1 MGFPDE
7 FDREIERIRSSLDLP
22 PVWEPYDGPDE
33 ADPVQLSVRVNPGLR
48 HDLAQVAKRRGQ
60 SVTAFV
66 TEALEDAVRVA
77 RDPFAGIAA
86 QMAADIRAEIG
97 KAVESGEYAAAAAE
111 VDRRESEWTD
121 W

>member
-1 MGFPDE
+1 MAQSDD
-7 FDREIERIRSSLDLP
+7 FDREIERIRASLDLP
-22 PVWEPYDGPDE
+22 PVWEHFDGPED
-33 ADPVQLSVRVNPGLR
+33 ADPVQLSVRVSPGLR
-48 HDLAQVAKRRGQ
+48 HDLAQVARRRKQ
-60 SVTAFV
+60 SVNAFV

-86 QMAADIRAEIG
+86 RMAADIRAEIG